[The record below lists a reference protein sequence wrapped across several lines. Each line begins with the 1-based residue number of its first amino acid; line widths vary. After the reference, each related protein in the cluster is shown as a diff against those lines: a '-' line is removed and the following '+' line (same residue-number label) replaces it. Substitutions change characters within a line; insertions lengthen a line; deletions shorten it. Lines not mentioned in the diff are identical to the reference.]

1 MNKFTVI
8 HVPSDAARVS
18 EVMGT
23 KRKFW
28 FQDNELGSCLFK
40 FSRQNTGEDWAEK
53 IAAELCLAI
62 GLPSAKQ
69 EFGIWQDQ
77 RGTISPE
84 FLMPNEELVHGNDIL
99 NGLVPTYPREKK
111 YNVSEHT
118 LATVLPVFSD
128 LDIQMPLRWTSP
140 PLVKSAVDT
149 FVGYLLLDAWIGNGD
164 RHHENW
170 GVIRTQS
177 ADYLAPTY
185 DHASSLGRELLEKD
199 VQKRLQNQTIESYL
213 RKNYSAFYE
222 KAIDHKPLKTIEAF
236 QLAAKSHPLAA
247 RAWLI
252 QLSNISSDWIT
263 NLLAKIPDSL
273 MSSMARDF
281 ASQLLILNQERLLA
295 IQRELP

>member
-1 MNKFTVI
+1 MNMNRFAVI
-8 HVPSDAARVS
+8 QVPSDAARVS

-62 GLPSAKQ
+62 GLPCARQ

-99 NGLVPTYPREKK
+99 NGLAPNYPREKK

-118 LATVLPVFSD
+118 LATVLPVFGD

-140 PLVKSAVDT
+140 PSIKSA
-149 FVGYLLLDAWIGNGD
+149 
-164 RHHENW
+164 
-170 GVIRTQS
+170 
-177 ADYLAPTY
+177 
-185 DHASSLGRELLEKD
+185 
-199 VQKRLQNQTIESYL
+199 
-213 RKNYSAFYE
+213 
-222 KAIDHKPLKTIEAF
+222 
-236 QLAAKSHPLAA
+236 LAAQAHPLAA

-263 NLLAKIPDSL
+263 NLLAKIPDNL
-273 MSSMARDF
+273 MSSMAKDF
-281 ASQLLILNQERLLA
+281 ASQLLILNQKKLLD